1 MDDADDLLDDTTET
15 VWNADDD
22 VIMST
27 SDGMRIA
34 NSLDMA
40 EGKKRNQR
48 KERSLRLLEL
58 RHGGLFI
65 FFVLLEH
72 N

>member
-1 MDDADDLLDDTTET
+1 MDVVDDPLDGTTET

-40 EGKKRNQR
+40 EGKRGIRGR
-48 KERSLRLLEL
+48 K
-58 RHGGLFI
+58 G
-65 FFVLLEH
+65 V
-72 N
+72 